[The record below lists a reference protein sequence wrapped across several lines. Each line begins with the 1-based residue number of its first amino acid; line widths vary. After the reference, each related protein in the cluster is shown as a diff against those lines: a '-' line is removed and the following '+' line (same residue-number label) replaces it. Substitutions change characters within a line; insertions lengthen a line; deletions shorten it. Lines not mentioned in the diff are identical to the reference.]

1 MFGDVWRAGFS
12 IDEMLR
18 ADVQI
23 SVGFDSPKFRSVE
36 HGAGPA
42 RHRRL
47 IATRIDDTVVQL
59 MFLVITVGWYAGPA
73 LICSLSPP
81 DGTPDGSKGRIITA
95 GWYAAPAVVRYHHR
109 SMVRRTDGGKI
120 PSPPVLYRR
129 R

>member
-47 IATRIDDTVVQL
+47 MATRIDDTVVQL
-59 MFLVITVGWYAGPA
+59 MF
-73 LICSLSPP
+73 
-81 DGTPDGSKGRIITA
+81 
-95 GWYAAPAVVRYHHR
+95 
-109 SMVRRTDGGKI
+109 
-120 PSPPVLYRR
+120 PPVSKPWKGPLPKPRKSPKLCLWMSWLGIIEPR
-129 R
+129 GFLKKSLNLTSSLR